1 MKGQLVSTLTVNT
14 RRINTDSGRL
24 RRRFAVL
31 AVLTASA
38 LMFAGC
44 ASSTTSRD
52 AAGGSSETAPNLDE
66 FCAPPRDSSGAS
78 GFEYVRNIVT
88 CFVLTDQARSFSAPN
103 TLDGK
108 VPLTVTKAFCSNN
121 RFPCVNETGYY
132 GDLRTEGLGTQY
144 GWRSL
149 TPDPFTNVGAI
160 QFMPNKI
167 WQGTRNRLFINSAS
181 APFNLEQ
188 TAAQPEFDN
197 PSSGTNGGNCNTQ
210 GSFIGCSIDSGSW
223 QQDGTEQRPRFTF
236 FTKPMRIT
244 INNNTGMPM
253 SLASTPST
261 GRGFLL
267 DPVAMQNVESIPTG
281 SRAFVGGYRSTNSV
295 DEQSWTASYC
305 INYKPTG
312 STADAVCVP
321 VDITIK
327 VAYVD
332 GKWIN
337 QSQCNPQ
344 SRSAAVTYKCDV
356 PTMNDS
362 DSDRIVTVNIKNF

>member
-14 RRINTDSGRL
+14 KRITTDSGRL

-31 AVLTASA
+31 AVLTACA

-44 ASSTTSRD
+44 GSSTANRN

-167 WQGTRNRLFINSAS
+167 WQGTRNRLFVNSAS
-181 APFNLEQ
+181 APFNLQQ

-197 PSSGTNGGNCNTQ
+197 PSSGTNGGNCDTQ

-223 QQDGTEQRPRFTF
+223 QRDGTEQRPRFTF

-267 DPVAMQNVESIPTG
+267 DPVALQNVESIPTG
-281 SRAFVGGYRSTNSV
+281 SRAFVGGYRSTNSP

-332 GKWIN
+332 GKWVN